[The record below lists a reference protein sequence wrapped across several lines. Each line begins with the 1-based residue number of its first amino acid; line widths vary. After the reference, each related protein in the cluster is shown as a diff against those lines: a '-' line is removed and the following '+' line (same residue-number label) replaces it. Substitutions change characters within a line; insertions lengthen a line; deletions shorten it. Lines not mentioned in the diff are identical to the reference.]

1 MGYFWLKAFH
11 VAAIVTWTGGML
23 INALALSLLAARP
36 QPHGVS
42 DAGLLAAVRRWD
54 RIVTTS
60 AMGLAWILGL
70 AMAVWAGW
78 FAAPWFLLKL
88 AIVTGLTALH
98 GMQGG
103 ALRRMAGENGSP
115 PPAFLG
121 LSAPL
126 TLGAV
131 VLIAVLVVVKP
142 F

>member
-11 VAAIVTWTGGML
+11 VAAIVAWTGGML
-23 INALALSLLAARP
+23 INALALSLLAAGP
-36 QPHGVS
+36 QPHAAS

-60 AMGLAWILGL
+60 AMGFAWILGL

-78 FAAPWFLLKL
+78 FTAPWFLLKL

-103 ALRRMAGENGSP
+103 ALRRMAGETGSP

-131 VLIAVLVVVKP
+131 VLIAVLVVIKP

>member
-23 INALALSLLAARP
+23 INALALTLLAAKP
-36 QPHGVS
+36 PPYAAS

-54 RIVTTS
+54 RLVTTS
-60 AMGLAWILGL
+60 AMALAWILGL

-78 FAAPWFLLKL
+78 FSSPWFLVKL
-88 AIVTGLTALH
+88 AVVTALTALH

-103 ALRRMAGENGSP
+103 ALRRMAGETGGP
-115 PPAFLG
+115 PPAVLG

-126 TLGAV
+126 TLAAV
-131 VLIAVLVVVKP
+131 VVIAVLVVVKP